1 MKQNILSLNMHVI
14 QYLDLQIFFCLYF
27 IIVCVLKFTQLPHL
41 PDETFLVCHFFLLFS
56 GSPVLV
62 TVQDLSLPRC
72 FSFCFPDHR

>member
-1 MKQNILSLNMHVI
+1 MHVI
-14 QYLDLQIFFCLYF
+14 QYLDLQIFFCLYV

-41 PDETFLVCHFFLLFS
+41 PDEIFLVCHFFLLFS

-62 TVQDLSLPRC
+62 TVQDLSLPLC